1 MAILIDL
8 NQIVISS
15 MQSQVRSCKINVLT
29 KDLCRHLVLNSIRAV
44 VHKFKKDYGEVVIC
58 CDSRTYWRKD
68 IFPYYKA
75 NRKKGR
81 EKSDLDWEVI
91 FEVLDEVRESLSTIF
106 PYKVIRVDRAEA
118 DDIIGTLVPRLS
130 AHEPVLIASS
140 DGDFKQLH
148 KYPNVKQYST
158 QLGAWIKS
166 SNPTLELKE
175 KILTGDSGDGIPN
188 ILSADNVFV
197 LGIRQTTLSAKKK
210 STIITEDFDNSK
222 LEHYKNI
229 QRNKMLIDLSYI
241 PQSIKDSV
249 IEQYETTQTGNR
261 KLMMNYFIEKNLV
274 NLLEVIDEF

>member
-8 NQIVISS
+8 NQVVISS
-15 MQSQVRSCKINVLT
+15 MQSQVRVCKINILT
-29 KDLCRHLVLNSIRAV
+29 KDLCRHLILNSIRSAV
-44 VHKFKKDYGEVVIC
+44 CKFKKDYGDVIIC
-58 CDSRTYWRKD
+58 CDSRKYWRKD

-75 NRKKGR
+75 NRKKNR
-81 EKSDLDWEVI
+81 EKSDLDWVVI
-91 FEVLDEVRESLSTIF
+91 FEVLDEVRESLTTIF
-106 PYKVIRVDRAEA
+106 PYKVIRVERAEA

-130 AHEPVLIASS
+130 AYEPVLIVSS

-166 SNPTLELKE
+166 ANPTLELKE

-197 LGIRQTTLSAKKK
+197 LGIRQSTLSSKKK
-210 STIITEDFDNSK
+210 ATIITEDFDNQN
-222 LEHYKNI
+222 LDHYKNI
-229 QRNKMLIDLSYI
+229 QRNKMLIDLSLI
-241 PQSIKDSV
+241 PPDIKDKI
-249 IEQYETTQTGNR
+249 IEEYESIQTGNKR
-261 KLMMNYFIEKNLV
+261 LMMNYFIEKNLV